1 MLHQTRAVPARP
13 GCSCQAGSP
22 GTPGESPTHE
32 HGLPDDIAQLLRF
45 AGIDV
50 QFIEWRLIVFRFLV
64 VGNSG

>member
-32 HGLPDDIAQLLRF
+32 HGLPDIAQLLRF